1 MTATSGTNH
10 NRPRVVTSEAVADG
24 HPDKLCDQISDAVL
38 DACLEQD
45 PSSRVAVE
53 TAFKGH
59 TVMLLGEVTTR
70 ARLDY
75 AAIVRGVLAE
85 VGHGGGRWGLDPGK
99 VRVLVEISEQEPEIG
114 DAVSHAD
121 GDVGAGDQG
130 LMFGYADAG
139 GAGLMPLSYAL
150 ARALMLRQ
158 RAVRRMPEGAIL
170 GPDAKSQVSVAF
182 ANGTPVAIEAV
193 VLSSQHVDGVT
204 PAQVRCVLREQVIDV
219 VLPPELVKPGTRFY
233 VNPSGSFVQ
242 GGPIADAGVTGRKI
256 IADSYGGVAH
266 HGGGAFSGKD
276 ATKVDRS
283 AAYAARQVARTV
295 VAAGVARRCE
305 VHVAYAIGVPEPVAI
320 DVETFGTGVEP
331 DEALAARVH
340 AAVATS
346 LKPREIIRRLDL
358 RRPIYRATAAF
369 GHFGRSDVALPW
381 EAPHAELAAALAG
394 LARGAS

>member
-1 MTATSGTNH
+1 VITSETNH

-38 DACLEQD
+38 DACLAED
-45 PSSRVAVE
+45 PTSRVAVE

-59 TVMLLGEVTTR
+59 TVMLLGEITST
-70 ARLDY
+70 AKPDY
-75 AAIVRGVLAE
+75 AAIVRRVLAE
-85 VGHGGGRWGLDPGK
+85 VGHEGGRWGLHPER

-114 DAVSHAD
+114 HAVGHQD

-158 RAVRRMPEGAIL
+158 REVRLTDAGAIL
-170 GPDAKSQVSVAF
+170 GPDAKSQVSIAF
-182 ANGTPVAIEAV
+182 SDGSPLGIEAV
-193 VLSSQHVDGVT
+193 VLSSQHAAGAT
-204 PAQVRCVLREQVIDV
+204 LAQVQRLLREQVVDA
-219 VLPPELVKPGTRFY
+219 VLPRELVKPGTKFY
-233 VNPSGSFVQ
+233 LNPSGSFVH
-242 GGPIADAGVTGRKI
+242 GGPVADAGVTGRKI

-283 AAYAARQVARTV
+283 AAYAARQIARTI
-295 VAAGVARRCE
+295 VAAGAARRCE
-305 VHVAYAIGVPEPVAI
+305 VHVAYAIGVAEPVAI

-331 DEALAARVH
+331 DEVLAALVYPI
-340 AAVATS
+340 VAPS

-358 RRPIYRATAAF
+358 RRPIFRPTAAF
-369 GHFGRSDVALPW
+369 GHFGRPDLHLPW
-381 EAPHAELAAALAG
+381 EEAHEELLAALG
-394 LARGAS
+394 AR

>member
-1 MTATSGTNH
+1 VITLRETNH

-38 DACLEQD
+38 DACLVED
-45 PSSRVAVE
+45 SGSRVAVE

-59 TVMLLGEVTTR
+59 TVMLLGEITTT
-70 ARLDY
+70 AKPDY
-75 AAIVRGVLAE
+75 AAIVRQVLAE
-85 VGHGGGRWGLDPGK
+85 VGHEDGRWGLRPER

-114 DAVSHAD
+114 HAVGHDD

-158 RAVRRMPEGAIL
+158 REVRRTPAGAIL
-170 GPDAKSQVSVAF
+170 GPDAKSQVSIAF
-182 ANGTPVAIEAV
+182 ADGNAVGIEAV
-193 VLSSQHVDGVT
+193 VLSSQHVAGAT
-204 PAQVRCVLREQVIDV
+204 LAQVQKVLHEQIVDA
-219 VLPPELVKPGTRFY
+219 VLPPELVKPGTHFY
-233 VNPSGSFVQ
+233 LNPSGSFVH
-242 GGPIADAGVTGRKI
+242 GGPVADAGVTGRKI

-283 AAYAARQVARTV
+283 AAYAARQIARTI
-295 VAAGVARRCE
+295 VAAGAARRCE
-305 VHVAYAIGVPEPVAI
+305 VHVAYAIGVAEPVAV

-331 DEALAARVH
+331 DEALAERVYPI
-340 AAVATS
+340 VASS
-346 LKPREIIRRLDL
+346 LKPRAIIRRLDL
-358 RRPIYRATAAF
+358 RRPIFRATAAF
-369 GHFGRSDVALPW
+369 GHFGRPDLHLPW
-381 EAPHAELAAALAG
+381 EELHPELAEALG
-394 LARGAS
+394 GS

>member
-1 MTATSGTNH
+1 MITLRETNH

-38 DACLEQD
+38 DACLAQD
-45 PSSRVAVE
+45 PGSRVAVE

-59 TVMLLGEVTTR
+59 TVMLLGEITTT
-70 ARLDY
+70 ARPDY
-75 AAIVRGVLAE
+75 TAIVRRVLAE
-85 VGHGGGRWGLDPGK
+85 VGHEGGRWGLDPER

-114 DAVSHAD
+114 GAVGHAD

-158 RAVRRMPEGAIL
+158 REVRLTPAGAIL
-170 GPDAKSQVSVAF
+170 GPDAKSQVSIAF
-182 ANGTPVAIEAV
+182 SNGDALGIEAV
-193 VLSSQHVDGVT
+193 VLSSQHAAGAT
-204 PAQVRCVLREQVIDV
+204 LEQVQRVLREQVVDA
-219 VLPPELVKPGTRFY
+219 VLPAELVKPDTKFY
-233 VNPSGSFVQ
+233 LNPSGSFVH
-242 GGPIADAGVTGRKI
+242 GGPVADAGVTGRKI

-283 AAYAARQVARTV
+283 AAYAARQIARTI
-295 VAAGVARRCE
+295 VASGSARRCE
-305 VHVAYAIGVPEPVAI
+305 VHVAYAIGVAEPVAI

-331 DEALAARVH
+331 DEALAERVYPI
-340 AAVATS
+340 VAPS

-369 GHFGRSDVALPW
+369 GHFGRPDLHLPW
-381 EAPHAELAAALAG
+381 EAPHEELAEAL
-394 LARGAS
+394 GASV